1 MLQGQ
6 LEHAESKNY
15 RLQRELQQVQSQR
28 ALKVEQREASE
39 SPLEFVRD
47 PHQEELEQ
55 GQVRETTKQR
65 PP

>member
-6 LEHAESKNY
+6 LGHAESKNY

-28 ALKVEQREASE
+28 ALKMEQRKASDA
-39 SPLEFVRD
+39 PLEFVQGPR
-47 PHQEELEQ
+47 QEEREQ
-55 GQVRETTKQR
+55 GEVRETTKQC